1 MRWLAA
7 SACMLATAVSAQT
20 IVVDRATANYSFDGI
35 GGLSAGAT
43 SRLLVDYREPQRS
56 LLLDYL
62 FKPNFGASLHA
73 YATARAVHNFPTLW
87 SE

>member
-7 SACMLATAVSAQT
+7 SACMLAAAVSAQT
-20 IVVDRATANYSFDGI
+20 IVVDSGI

-62 FKPNFGASLHA
+62 YFGASLHT